1 MSDKESEHDPS
12 EIKESLNDIVQK
24 LEQGVA
30 SSSSWDE
37 SIEENKKE
45 WEQLKSRIQQCQ
57 RELKQLVT
65 DKKAGLIGT
74 DEFNEK
80 YPRLQDEL
88 TKLETTI
95 YNMKLGT
102 DIK

>member
-1 MSDKESEHDPS
+1 LSDKESEHDPS